1 MKETNERETVANYRA
16 LITTLKN
23 ERQEA
28 NRKIVNNLFTLGY
41 RESAIAEITCLPE
54 STVRSLIIF
63 NDPDCMRKISKG
75 ARG

>member
-1 MKETNERETVANYRA
+1 MNETKGRETIENYRA
-16 LITTLKN
+16 LVVTLKN
-23 ERQEA
+23 ERQEM
-28 NRKIVNNLFTLGY
+28 NRKIANNLYNLGY
-41 RESAIAEITCLPE
+41 RESAIAEIMCLQE